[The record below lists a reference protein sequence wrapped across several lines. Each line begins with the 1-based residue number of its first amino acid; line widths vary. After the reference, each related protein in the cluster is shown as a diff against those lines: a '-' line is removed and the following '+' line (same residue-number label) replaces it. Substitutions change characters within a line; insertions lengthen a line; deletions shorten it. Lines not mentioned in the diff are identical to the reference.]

1 MSSGRIDRLL
11 KSTGFRLTAW
21 YVVVFAASLLVVAA
35 VAQYIIARVLESR
48 ERALITAHL
57 YEYRTEYEARG
68 ISGLSQAV
76 LAHEA
81 KNESESVLLSDGPR
95 TLYERAPHPDRD
107 GNGHREP
114 PGGPAPSLE
123 SRPGNDGRIWRVGET
138 VLSGS
143 LHLQVGRSRSDELE
157 LLGHVRDASLAAL
170 AVALVPGLVG
180 GALFTRRALRP
191 VRQLSNAMQTIIRS
205 GKLDERVP
213 TSGRGDDLDELSSLF
228 NRMLERNAGLVAGMR
243 EALDNVAHD
252 LRTPLTRLRA
262 SAELALRAPDDLN
275 SMREGLGDAMEES
288 DRVLTMLRTLM
299 DISEAETG
307 VMRLER
313 QSIRLDTLAREVT
326 ETYDLVAD
334 ERGVRVVSHLLPAS
348 VLGDA
353 GRLRQLI
360 ANLVDNAAKYTPRGG
375 LIEVSTRALEQFCEI
390 QVRDTGIGIADDEK
404 PRIFERL
411 YRGDRSRSEPGLGLG
426 LSFVKAICDAH
437 GGTIEVLSALGKG
450 TEVTVSLPRA
460 RDASS

>member
-21 YVVVFAASLLVVAA
+21 YVAVFAASLLVVAA
-35 VAQYIIARVLESR
+35 VEQFIIARALESR

-57 YEYRTEYEARG
+57 YEYRTEFEARG

-76 LAHEA
+76 LAHAALHEG
-81 KNESESVLLSDGPR
+81 ESVLLSDGTR
-95 TLYERAPHPDRD
+95 TLYERAPPPDLANDLHPAT
-107 GNGHREP
+107 HS
-114 PGGPAPSLE
+114 PAPSIE
-123 SRPGNDGRIWRVGET
+123 SRASNDGRIWRVGET

-143 LHLQVGRSRSDELE
+143 LHLRVGRSTSDERE

-170 AVALVPGLVG
+170 GVALLPGLVG

-191 VRQLSNAMQTIIRS
+191 VRQLSTAMRTIIRS

-213 TSGRGDDLDELSSLF
+213 TSGSGDDLDELSALF

-262 SAELALRAPDDLN
+262 SAELALRAPDDPN
-275 SMREGLGDAMEES
+275 AMREGLGDAMEES

-313 QSIRLDTLAREVT
+313 RPIRLDTLAREVI
-326 ETYDLVAD
+326 ETYGLVAE
-334 ERGVRVVSHLLPAS
+334 ERGVRVVSNLLPAT

-360 ANLVDNAAKYTPRGG
+360 ANLVDNALKYTPTGG
-375 LIEVSTRALEQFCEI
+375 LIEVSTRALDRTCEVH
-390 QVRDTGIGIADDEK
+390 VRDTGIGIADEEK

-426 LSFVKAICDAH
+426 LSFVKAIGDAH
-437 GGTIEVLSALGKG
+437 GGAIEVVSALGKG
-450 TEVTVSLPRA
+450 TEVTVSLPLA
-460 RDASS
+460 RDARS